1 MENEKR
7 EKTLRLR
14 AIADPEFLIALNE
27 LMERMILV
35 SLNASACEKLIHIQN
50 DGKEYLTPDIINKAT
65 KPIYEK
71 LGDLIMTRCEYCA
84 DREFERYRNMDNYI
98 PGAIFAK
105 DLNEK
110 LLLWYN
116 LYTNKEYPDPDEE
129 ENSDD

>member
-1 MENEKR
+1 MM
-7 EKTLRLR
+7 L
-14 AIADPEFLIALNE
+14 FE
-27 LMERMILV
+27 LKLQIQILV
-35 SLNASACEKLIHIQN
+35 RICILSFFVDSHTQKHLI
-50 DGKEYLTPDIINKAT
+50 
-65 KPIYEK
+65 
-71 LGDLIMTRCEYCA
+71 
-84 DREFERYRNMDNYI
+84 NYI